1 MNNTE
6 FNNRHN
12 SIFHKIYNILP
23 KNILLKKLDG
33 FFLRTNQ
40 LRKKALLNLIDPS
53 HICLETIAQINE
65 LSNLGI
71 KISHLDSHGHIHKF
85 PIFSKAIGSIKNQ
98 TNIYKVRNYQNIFL
112 KNKFLSPTFWLGP
125 LFKKNIFGSLEI
137 GVHPGSK
144 ENWRIK
150 EFESCLII
158 SEIMKKNKK
167 YNLINWNH
175 L

>member
-12 SIFHKIYNILP
+12 SIFHKIY
-23 KNILLKKLDG
+23 
-33 FFLRTNQ
+33 
-40 LRKKALLNLIDPS
+40 
-53 HICLETIAQINE
+53 
-65 LSNLGI
+65 
-71 KISHLDSHGHIHKF
+71 
-85 PIFSKAIGSIKNQ
+85 
-98 TNIYKVRNYQNIFL
+98 
-112 KNKFLSPTFWLGP
+112 
-125 LFKKNIFGSLEI
+125 NIFGSLEI

-167 YNLINWNH
+167 YNLIN
-175 L
+175 